1 MATGA
6 NGLRR
11 NKCLSWSVE
20 WVSKAGEKSV
30 RNALEVHTI
39 AEAYDRAFP
48 PPKQDRRGSDTAK
61 ESKPPQES
69 TATTEQNTDAA
80 PSTAPPAST
89 EAAATNE
96 EPLSSS
102 DAKPP
107 ADTAE
112 TTTADLPITPH
123 RGLYFYLH
131 RPRTTTKKPVLVPLP
146 PSAPLK
152 DVLRERTVLEFPTV
166 YTLPESTEL
175 LTEKE
180 TSSFILEEEYL
191 RTVGPEDA
199 ADKSAESEQDDA
211 SGPPESGPN
220 LQDVDEN
227 KVLEVLKQDL
237 FEPAA

>member
-1 MATGA
+1 M
-6 NGLRR
+6 
-11 NKCLSWSVE
+11 
-20 WVSKAGEKSV
+20 
-30 RNALEVHTI
+30 HTI

-61 ESKPPQES
+61 EANPPKDS
-69 TATTEQNTDAA
+69 TATAEETTD
-80 PSTAPPAST
+80 TAPATAPTAST
-89 EAAATNE
+89 EAAKQNE
-96 EPLSSS
+96 EPPSSS
-102 DAKPP
+102 EAKPP
-107 ADTAE
+107 ADTAK
-112 TTTADLPITPH
+112 TPATDLPITPH

-146 PSAPLK
+146 PSARLK

-199 ADKSAESEQDDA
+199 ADKSAESEQDDDA